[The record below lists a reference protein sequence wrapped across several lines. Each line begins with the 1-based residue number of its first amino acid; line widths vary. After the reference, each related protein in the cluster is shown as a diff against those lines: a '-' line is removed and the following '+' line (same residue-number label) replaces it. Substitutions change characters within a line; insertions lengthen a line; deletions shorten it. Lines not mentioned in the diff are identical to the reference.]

1 MSHGLSRWR
10 IEAQLKAVLPTPLR
24 TMECLG
30 FPGAKT
36 PDIFIYLAFLGSTGQ
51 RNVFSSTLRAD
62 LGRCQLQG
70 VGGNAAVSRGAGL
83 LATRRRSRT
92 LRWPSRTG
100 LKQDG
105 GARKA
110 FPRTWRGGTRQLPVV
125 PEVSWWNPF
134 VCSALGSWDGGKH
147 LSDLGTNK

>member
-36 PDIFIYLAFLGSTGQ
+36 PDIFIYLALLGSTGQ

-62 LGRCQLQG
+62 LGRRQLQG

-110 FPRTWRGGTRQLPVV
+110 FPRT
-125 PEVSWWNPF
+125 
-134 VCSALGSWDGGKH
+134 
-147 LSDLGTNK
+147 